1 MSVRVGLL
9 TIGAAP
15 RPDLAAPVRRRL
27 PGATIVEAGALDGLT
42 ARTLP
47 PDRDGGYPLT
57 TRLADGTRVTLD
69 EATLAPLVADA
80 LGRLE
85 AAGVAAT
92 LLLCAGPF
100 EGLRGARP
108 VVRPFAVAVER
119 LRASGMRRI
128 GVLVPVEG
136 QVAPA
141 ERKCRAAG
149 LDPVVLVGPLA
160 ELAASPAAA
169 ADLARRLAA
178 ADGAAGAGALLLDYV
193 GHDEALVERLAGHLG
208 TLPPPL
214 AIPLLDL
221 GGLGA
226 DALAALDAV
235 GGRDG
240 DDGRRDGGTAARGGV

>member
-1 MSVRVGLL
+1 MGLL

-15 RPDLAAPVRRRL
+15 RPDLAAPVHRRL
-27 PGATIVEAGALDGLT
+27 PGATIVEAGALDGLSEG
-42 ARTLP
+42 TLP

-69 EATLAPLVADA
+69 ETTLAPLVTGA

-100 EGLRGARP
+100 DGLRGARP

-119 LRASGMRRI
+119 LRASGTRRI

-149 LDPVVLVGPLA
+149 LDPIVLVGALA
-160 ELAASPAAA
+160 ELADSAAAA

-178 ADGAAGAGALLLDYV
+178 AAGATTDGASTPPDALLLDYV
-193 GHDEALVERLAGHLG
+193 GHDEVLVERLAGRLS
-208 TLPPPL
+208 
-214 AIPLLDL
+214 IPLLDL

-226 DALAALDAV
+226 DALASVAALAASDGHDA
-235 GGRDG
+235 G
-240 DDGRRDGGTAARGGV
+240 GRRDGGTAPGGGV

>member
-1 MSVRVGLL
+1 MTVRLGLL

-15 RPDLAAPVRRRL
+15 RPDLAAPIRRRL
-27 PGATIVEAGALDGLT
+27 PGATLVEAGALDGLT
-42 ARTLP
+42 EGTLP

-57 TRLADGTRVTLD
+57 TRLADGTPVTLD
-69 EATLAPLVADA
+69 EGTLAPLVAGA

-100 EGLRGARP
+100 DGLRGGRP

-119 LRASGMRRI
+119 LRAAGTRRI
-128 GVLVPVEG
+128 GVLVPVAG

-149 LDPVVLVGPLA
+149 LDPVVVVGRLA
-160 ELAASPAAA
+160 DLAASPAATG
-169 ADLARRLAA
+169 DLARRLAE
-178 ADGAAGAGALLLDYV
+178 ADGAAVPPGALLLDYV
-193 GHDEALVERLAGHLG
+193 GHDEALVERLTGHLAA
-208 TLPPPL
+208 LPPPL
-214 AIPLLDL
+214 ALPLLDL

-226 DALAALDAV
+226 DALASVAA
-235 GGRDG
+235 RAAPDG
-240 DDGRRDGGTAARGGV
+240 AGRRDGGTAPGGGV